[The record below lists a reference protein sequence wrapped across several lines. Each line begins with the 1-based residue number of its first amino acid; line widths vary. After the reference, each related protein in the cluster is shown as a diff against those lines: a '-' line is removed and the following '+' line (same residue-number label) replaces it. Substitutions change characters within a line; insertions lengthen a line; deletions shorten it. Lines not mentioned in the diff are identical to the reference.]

1 MASTECNHF
10 LFFVYLFSGQE
21 LRFNF
26 QLIFLLFLFY
36 DRSYFLFISN
46 SIDKL
51 KSKQHLIS
59 HELVCSCL
67 AIKKKKKKVFFSRSV
82 HGAINQIH
90 VNNAIVMFTFKIHSY

>member
-1 MASTECNHF
+1 MAAKECNHF
-10 LFFVYLFSGQE
+10 LFIVYLFPGQE

-26 QLIFLLFLFY
+26 QLIFLFLFY
-36 DRSYFLFISN
+36 DIHTFYAKIEN

-59 HELVCSCL
+59 QELVCSCF

-90 VNNAIVMFTFKIHSY
+90 VHNAIVMFTFRVHSY